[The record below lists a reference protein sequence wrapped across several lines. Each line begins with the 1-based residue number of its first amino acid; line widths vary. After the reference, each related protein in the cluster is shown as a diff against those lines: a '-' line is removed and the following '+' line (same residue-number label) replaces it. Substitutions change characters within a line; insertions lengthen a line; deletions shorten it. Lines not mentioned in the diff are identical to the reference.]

1 MSPHDPTPAPG
12 PSTGARSVV
21 EPATTT
27 KRSWRSTFLGVGDGV
42 DAKNVSW
49 GAVFAGIVTTIAVL
63 IAFSLL
69 GTAIGLGVTEPTS
82 DQPFQGL
89 GTGLAIW
96 AIVTLAI
103 AIAAGGFVTGVLA
116 GRAGFIHGVV
126 TWGGS
131 IIAAAVVVSLAASA
145 VLGAVGAVFSS
156 TASAV
161 GSGASSL
168 GSVVTSAVG
177 GATDQIADA
186 LSDVDAEE
194 VQAQTE
200 DILIGTDV
208 PQLQP
213 GYLQEQVQESQE
225 EILDAGRALLSDPDQ
240 YEQILSDLA
249 SSLAD
254 RAQTIGEAV
263 DREAIANS
271 VAENTD
277 LTGAEAE
284 ELTNDIA
291 DGLET
296 AADTVQQELSTVDE
310 RIQDLQTQ
318 VTATVEQ
325 ARESADE
332 VADSAAAAAGW
343 AFAGTL
349 IALVIS
355 AFAGLLG
362 ARLVD
367 ERPVRTRVGPA

>member
-1 MSPHDPTPAPG
+1 MSPQDPTPAPG
-12 PSTGARSVV
+12 PASGSHAPV
-21 EPATTT
+21 ETETT
-27 KRSWRSTFLGVGDGV
+27 KRSWRSTYLGVGDGV
-42 DAKNVSW
+42 DATNVSW
-49 GAVFAGIVTTIAVL
+49 GAIFAGIVTTIAIL

-69 GTAIGLGVTEPTS
+69 GTAIGLGVTDPTS
-82 DQPFQGL
+82 DQPFQGV

-96 AIVTLAI
+96 AILTLAI

-126 TWGGS
+126 TWAGS
-131 IIAAAVVVSLAASA
+131 IITAAVVVSMATSAA
-145 VLGAVGAVFSS
+145 LGAVGAVFST

-161 GSGASSL
+161 GSGASAV
-168 GSVVTSAVG
+168 GSVVTSALG

-186 LSDVDAEE
+186 VSDIDTEE
-194 VQAQTE
+194 IQAQTE
-200 DILIGTDV
+200 DILIGTGV
-208 PQLQP
+208 PELQP
-213 GYLQEQVQESQE
+213 GYLQEQVEESQD
-225 EILDAGRALLSDPDQ
+225 EILEAGRAVLSDPDQ

-249 SSLAD
+249 SSLSE
-254 RAQTIGEAV
+254 RAETIEDAV

-284 ELTNDIA
+284 ELTNGIA

-296 AADTVQQELSTVDE
+296 AAETVSEELSTADE
-310 RIQDLQTQ
+310 QVQQLQTQ

-325 ARESADE
+325 ARETADE
-332 VADSAAAAAGW
+332 VTDSAAAVAGW

-349 IALVIS
+349 IALAIS

-367 ERPVRTRVGPA
+367 QRPARAEARPV